1 MKDLLLYKVSILFK
15 PTCENKLAFLFKIY
29 SKYATKSIE
38 IRYFCS
44 KFKNKSHYFNTFF
57 KMSSTPLYEKE
68 VSIQVERRRAG
79 VELIKIISDLW
90 YDKSIELVLFRN
102 QLIDKN
108 VNEIINLHEYAG
120 EFVGKAISIFDSVAI
135 AKVIFELDLPPSK
148 LDIGKL
154 SYEFRLENENYP
166 DARHFVLEK
175 LKNAKNFE
183 EIQPKDVVLYGFGRI
198 GRLLARELMSKSGK
212 GNQLRLR
219 AIVTRDKNDA
229 SSLEK
234 RASLLRYD
242 SIHGDFQGSVIADFE
257 NKALIINGTTVH
269 VITANAPE
277 DIDYTQY
284 GIEKALIIDNTGA
297 FTNKEALSRHLTSK
311 GTEKVLLTAP
321 GKGIPNIVH
330 GVNQNEYNPDEIAI
344 FSAASCTTNAITPIL
359 KAIEE
364 TLGVVKGHLETIHAY
379 TNDQNLVDNMHQKYR
394 RGRAA
399 ALNMV
404 ITETGAGA
412 AVAKALP
419 SLEGKLT
426 SNAIRV
432 PVPNGSLVVLN
443 LEVLKKTSI
452 DGINAIMKK
461 YALEGE
467 LVEQIKYSLNNEL
480 VSSDIVGTSAPAIY
494 DSNAT
499 IVSNDGQNIV
509 LYIWY
514 DNEFGYSHQV
524 IRLAKYIAK
533 VRRFTYY

>member
-1 MKDLLLYKVSILFK
+1 MKNTALYQ
-15 PTCENKLAFLFKIY
+15 
-29 SKYATKSIE
+29 
-38 IRYFCS
+38 
-44 KFKNKSHYFNTFF
+44 
-57 KMSSTPLYEKE
+57 KE
-68 VSIQVERRRAG
+68 VSSQVDRRRAG
-79 VELIKIISDLW
+79 VKLIKIVSDLW
-90 YDKSIELVLFRN
+90 YDKSIEMVLFKN
-102 QLIDKN
+102 QLLDKN
-108 VNEIINLHEYAG
+108 VSDIINLHQYAAD
-120 EFVGKAISIFDSVAI
+120 FVGKPISIFDTVEI
-135 AKVIFELDLPPSK
+135 AKVVRSLDLPPSK

-154 SYEFRLENENYP
+154 TYEYLLEEEKYE
-166 DARHFVLEK
+166 DARHFVLDK
-175 LKNAKNFE
+175 LKEAKTSE

-198 GRLLARELMSKSGK
+198 GRLLARELMSKTGK

-242 SIHGDFQGSVIADFE
+242 SIHGDFQGSVTADVE
-257 NKALIINGTTVH
+257 NNALIINGTTVH
-269 VITANAPE
+269 IITANIPE
-277 DIDYTQY
+277 EIDYTTY
-284 GIEKALIIDNTGA
+284 DIDNALIIDNTGA
-297 FTNKEALSRHLTSK
+297 FTTEEALSRHLVSK
-311 GTEKVLLTAP
+311 GADKVLLTAP
-321 GKGIPNIVH
+321 GKGVPNIVH
-330 GVNQNEYNPDEIAI
+330 GVNQNEYNPDEINI

-359 KAIEE
+359 KAIED
-364 TLGVVKGHLETIHAY
+364 TLGVVKGHLETIHSY
-379 TNDQNLVDNMHQKYR
+379 TNDQNLVDNMHKKYR

-404 ITETGAGA
+404 ITETGAGT

-419 SLEGKLT
+419 SLTGKLT

-443 LEVLKKTSI
+443 LEVEKETSVQE
-452 DGINAIMKK
+452 INTIMKK

-467 LVEQIKYSLNNEL
+467 LVEQIKYSMNNEL
-480 VSSDIVGTSAPAIY
+480 VSSDIVGTSAPSIY

-499 IVSNDGQNIV
+499 IVSNDGKNIV

-514 DNEFGYSHQV
+514 DNEYGYSHQV